1 MDVTIRQLRAFAQLG
16 ESLHFGRAA
25 QALGVAQPT
34 MSQQI
39 HRLEQ
44 AWGVTLFDRSTQS
57 VKLTSAGAALYTATV
72 DLLRRVDSVNDLAR
86 LHRDSHANNLS
97 IVFSPS
103 VGNVLLPRLLQRLDD
118 TAPNVRITETPAETG
133 RVVYLTQQHDADV
146 AIGRFLEPVPGM
158 RWEKLCDE
166 PLLVVIGERHHAA
179 GQRSVNLR
187 DLEDLPLFLWERSQ
201 APQYHDWL
209 LTVCQQR
216 GLSPLHL
223 VSPSQ
228 IVGPRLYL
236 LSQVRAF
243 ALVPQSVAHNL
254 PDGLMALHLDRPAT
268 IPLEMLYRQDDPRS
282 WMPGVVATVRE
293 EARTLAER
301 TG

>member
-1 MDVTIRQLRAFAQLG
+1 MEVTIKQLQVFVQLG

-25 QALGVAQPT
+25 EALGVAQPT
-34 MSQQI
+34 VSQQI
-39 HRLEQ
+39 SRLEK

-57 VKLTSAGAALYTATV
+57 VRFTSAGAALYTATV

-86 LHRDSHANNLS
+86 LHRDTHANSLS

-103 VGNVLLPRLLQRLDD
+103 VGNLLLPRLLQSLDE
-118 TAPNVRITETPAETG
+118 TVPNVGVIEIPAETG
-133 RVVYLTQQHDADV
+133 RVVDLAQHRDADV

-166 PLLVVIGERHHAA
+166 PLLAVVGERHHVA
-179 GQRSVNLR
+179 GQSSVNLR

-209 LTVCQQR
+209 LAVCQQR

-243 ALVPQSVAHNL
+243 ALVPQSVAQNL
-254 PDGLMALHLDRPAT
+254 PAGLMALHLDRPAT
-268 IPLEMLYRQDDPRS
+268 IPLEMLYRQDDPRP

-293 EARTLAER
+293 EARALT
-301 TG
+301 TVT